1 MDETTAQYFASPR
14 TDNQSASVVQI
25 EQSKSVIAVICIL
38 AASAVLAVGVS
49 FHALGRAEEAV
60 EKSRLM
66 ERESRILEDDTKYIR
81 AYLSARGIH
90 IPANHEEAEQ

>member
-1 MDETTAQYFASPR
+1 MDDPVAQFFASPR

-25 EQSKSVIAVICIL
+25 EQSRSIVAVICVL
-38 AASAVLAVGVS
+38 AAGAMIAVGVS
-49 FHALGRAEEAV
+49 FHSLGRAEEAV
-60 EKSRLM
+60 EKARLM

-81 AYLSARGIH
+81 AYLSARGIN